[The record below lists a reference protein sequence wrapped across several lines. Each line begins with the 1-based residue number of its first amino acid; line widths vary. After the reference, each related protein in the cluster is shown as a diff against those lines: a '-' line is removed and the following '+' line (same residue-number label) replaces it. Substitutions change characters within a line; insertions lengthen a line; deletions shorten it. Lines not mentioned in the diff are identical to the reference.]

1 MQREEEVSNYR
12 NENKKKNKE
21 GSQNVNNME
30 MPLRVLA
37 CKQKNQWKKTEN
49 LEKHSFA
56 QENLVYNKGNILYQ
70 WREDGHCNEKN

>member
-1 MQREEEVSNYR
+1 MQREEVSNYR
-12 NENKKKNKE
+12 NEIRKRTKE

-56 QENLVYNKGNILYQ
+56 QENLVYNKQYPISG
-70 WREDGHCNEKN
+70 EKMDIVIE